1 MSFLS
6 IIAAASTAAE
16 SVAETVAETVA
27 ESAAEGSA
35 VASMVPE
42 DFAFDYTIRVPVLS
56 IVFMVIALIVMIAV
70 PVYLLMR
77 MKNRFRFDV
86 YAMTFGL
93 LAYMVGVGIMPSVVE
108 LLVAQIAPAKEF
120 LSANAVAAD
129 ILHVTLLIVFSF
141 ASIFLL
147 FRFSLRHSFQKNVD
161 PEAPAEEKNAFASS
175 VIFGIGVGLLPIV
188 TQGLSYVMS
197 YISAAISINQGQLA
211 SSVTSMINE
220 GMNATEIQDGLDS
233 MATFIQ
239 TPSQEF
245 LFLGTDLVFQMITFL
260 GVSLLIGMF
269 LSRKAKT
276 SMFKAVGVQLIFGIF
291 FAVRATG
298 VIESSAICEL
308 IYIVVAAL
316 SIVAAW
322 SELKTYM
329 PDDLKKFLGKPDP
342 KRQSGGPKN
351 QPPHKMP
358 KIVMPKD

>member
-42 DFAFDYTIRVPVLS
+42 DFAFDYTMRVPVLS
-56 IVFMVIALIVMIAV
+56 IVFMVIALIVMITV

-108 LLVAQIAPAKEF
+108 FLVAQIAPAKEF

-141 ASIFLL
+141 ASIFLF

-161 PEAPAEEKNAFASS
+161 PAAPAEEKNAFASS

-211 SSVTSMINE
+211 LSVTSMINE
-220 GMNATEIQDGLDS
+220 GMNTAEIQDGLDS

>member
-42 DFAFDYTIRVPVLS
+42 DFAFDYTMRVPVLS
-56 IVFMVIALIVMIAV
+56 IVFMVIALIVMITV

-141 ASIFLL
+141 ASIFLF